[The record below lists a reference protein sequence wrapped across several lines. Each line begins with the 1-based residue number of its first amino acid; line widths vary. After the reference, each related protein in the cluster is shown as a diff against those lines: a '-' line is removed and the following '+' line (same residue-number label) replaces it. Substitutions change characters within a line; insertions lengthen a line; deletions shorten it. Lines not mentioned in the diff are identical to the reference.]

1 MNDSGRLGRSV
12 DSPPTPALFA
22 VLGPV
27 MNTGYEPDAA
37 HDAHTRILAFF
48 DRHLTQDAPPPT
60 TPGA

>member
-1 MNDSGRLGRSV
+1 
-12 DSPPTPALFA
+12 
-22 VLGPV
+22 

-37 HDAHTRILAFF
+37 HDARTRILAFF